1 MSVKLSRKSLGKV
14 NLVLNV
20 LGRREDGF
28 HELETLMVPV
38 GVADELSIELGGAG
52 IELSCSRS
60 ELPTDRGNLVYRAA
74 EVFCHRAGLTEGVR
88 IHLEKRMPLEA
99 GMGGGSSNAAT
110 TLLLMNQLFG
120 GALGTE
126 VLRELA
132 EGLGSDVPFFLGSGP
147 GVARGRGERVE
158 EVDSFG
164 CLEGVGVFLVH
175 PGFGVS
181 TPWAYK
187 QLVHF
192 PQLLNGRSGRVDE
205 MVEAMR
211 SGGMRRVG
219 ELLYNALE
227 EPVLNKYPLLMLFQE
242 FLRGRDSLGVLMSGS
257 GSTTFSLWGSID
269 EAREAEAAFRAE
281 FGEGNGAGVGE
292 LGREAQSGKR

>member
-1 MSVKLSRKSLGKV
+1 MSGKLSRSSLGKV
-14 NLVLNV
+14 NLLLNV

-38 GVADELSIELGGAG
+38 GIADELTLERGGGG
-52 IELSCSRS
+52 IDLTCSRS
-60 ELPTDRGNLVYRAA
+60 DLPTDGGNLVYRAA
-74 EVFCHRAGLTEGVR
+74 EAFCGRAGVREGVR

-110 TLLLMNQLFG
+110 TLLLMNEAFG
-120 GALGTE
+120 GVLGAGD
-126 VLRELA
+126 LQELA
-132 EGLGSDVPFFLGSGP
+132 GGLGSDVPFFLGSGP

-158 EVDSFG
+158 PVGSFG

-187 QLVHF
+187 QLAHF
-192 PQLLNGRSGRVDE
+192 PELLNGRVGRVDE
-205 MVEAMR
+205 MVEVLR
-211 SGGMRRVG
+211 SGDARVVG

-242 FLRGRDSLGVLMSGS
+242 FLKGRDSLGVLMSGS
-257 GSTTFSLWGSID
+257 GSTTFSLWGSVG
-269 EAREAEAAFRAE
+269 EAREVEAAFRAE
-281 FGEGNGAGVGE
+281 FGEGNWTWVGE
-292 LGREAQSGKR
+292 LGGGAHSGKR